1 MGVEKSELNTT
12 LNLVGENHLILDI
25 AKKISNDVEIVD
37 YKDDNR
43 SYKVENSR
51 ILNELEWTPKMEV
64 LSAKDEFKK
73 VEYQKDIFYNKRWDY
88 I

>member
-1 MGVEKSELNTT
+1 M
-12 LNLVGENHLILDI
+12 
-25 AKKISNDVEIVD
+25 EIVD

-88 I
+88 S